1 MNNLNRKIISCKT
14 LHNTSL
20 AIACSMLL
28 GTGGVAI
35 ESVSA
40 QTKYNRFADYCL
52 NFYELPEETKVVVQ
66 NLISAEVEYWVN
78 VVDTDK
84 CYAAEQELTN
94 IEDKKLQLS
103 IVEPDLILDL
113 TPLTTIDQSI
123 TEIRAN
129 LQHVRDITPLAGF
142 TNLELLEIETSNIK
156 DISPLSSLTNIREL
170 DLRGNL
176 ISDLS
181 PLSSLT
187 NLETLDLTKQ
197 GQGSPESL
205 RELSPLSSLSSLR
218 ELKLSSNNI
227 ADVSPLSSLTRLE
240 ILHLRGNQITDISSL
255 SSLSSLTQL
264 WLGGNYIAPENRVCP
279 IDVVTVC
286 NFGSQRPI
294 AKNTNVDDNSQ
305 QALPPQNGTQP
316 NTNNR
321 SQNPPPNNDSG
332 NQPEPT
338 ENNDII
344 EETIKD
350 ASEGVLDSIF

>member
-1 MNNLNRKIISCKT
+1 
-14 LHNTSL
+14 
-20 AIACSMLL
+20 MLL
-28 GTGGVAI
+28 GIGGVAI

-66 NLISAEVEYWVN
+66 DLISAEAEYWVN

-94 IEDKKLQLS
+94 IKDKKLQLT

-129 LQHVRDITPLAGF
+129 LPDVKDISPLAGF
-142 TNLELLEIETSNIK
+142 TNLELLEIKASNIK
-156 DISPLSSLTNIREL
+156 DITPLSSLTNLREL

-187 NLETLDLTKQ
+187 NLETLDLGGQ

-218 ELKLSSNNI
+218 ELRLSSNNI

-240 ILHLRGNQITDISSL
+240 RLHLQANQITDISSL

-279 IDVVTVC
+279 IDVVTAC
-286 NFGSQRPI
+286 DFGSQRPI
-294 AKNTNVDDNSQ
+294 AENTDIDDIE
-305 QALPPQNGTQP
+305 QARPPQNGTQP
-316 NTNNR
+316 NTTNR
-321 SQNPPPNNDSG
+321 PQNSLPNNDRG

-338 ENNDII
+338 DNNDII